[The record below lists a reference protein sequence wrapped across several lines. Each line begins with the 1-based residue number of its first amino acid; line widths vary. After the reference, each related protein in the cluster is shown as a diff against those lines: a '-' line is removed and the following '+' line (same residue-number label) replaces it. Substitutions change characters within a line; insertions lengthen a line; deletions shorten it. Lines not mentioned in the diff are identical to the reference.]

1 MKIKALFKILKTS
14 YILPQITY
22 EQAKEIAKIFKWE
35 SFNRASFIPINKDDE
50 ILVVAIDQQKSM
62 GKFPNT
68 NILIMIAK
76 EHPPAQSLWTIKS
89 KKTKKDCFSMIAKI
103 FFTIIKK
110 YINTEG
116 MLGLQDISPIMNN
129 IENDI
134 STQTFSEENFNALN
148 NLLNYNQNNPIYDA
162 YTRDWIRA
170 IIAIYKA
177 MSNGSF
183 QAYEEAFN
191 KSMASCPEIAQNIN
205 TIKNIILSFMIKE
218 IWNGETK

>member
-1 MKIKALFKILKTS
+1 VNFKTIFAGSLELKTD
-14 YILPQITY
+14 
-22 EQAKEIAKIFKWE
+22 IAKKKSTIINNRKDSLLG
-35 SFNRASFIPINKDDE
+35 SFPI
-50 ILVVAIDQQKSM
+50 IR
-62 GKFPNT
+62 F
-68 NILIMIAK
+68 
-76 EHPPAQSLWTIKS
+76 S